1 MAINDN
7 NLRGRL
13 EAKTGRQFSRP
24 PVNGISNRARVANA
38 ASHDNFHN
46 FLFMLDPYTEQLKG
60 EVGNSAAGL
69 NKPRF
74 SQNLLQNVTEMTR
87 ARTSSSAA

>member
-13 EAKTGRQFSRP
+13 EAKTGRQFARP
-24 PVNGISNRARVANA
+24 PVNVNSNRAMIANA

-46 FLFMLDPYTEQLKG
+46 FLFMLDPYTEQIKG

-69 NKPRF
+69 DKPRF
-74 SQNLLQNVTEMTR
+74 SPDLLHNVTEMTR
-87 ARTSSSAA
+87 TRTTSSAA